1 MNVGDWIV
9 LPLKM
14 KSAIAVGEIKSNFT
28 YDANAE
34 APFQSWRDV
43 QWLATDVPRSA
54 FDQDL
59 LYSFG
64 AFLTFCQIKR
74 NDAERRVRQM
84 AQNNWRSTV
93 KAFTPGKEAAVAAD
107 TEAPEEAIDLE
118 RLGRDSIARLIIGK
132 VKGHGMERLVE
143 AILKA
148 QGYTTYRSPE
158 GADKGVDIL
167 AAPGPLGFGRPR
179 ICVQV
184 KSQESPVDRPTLD
197 QLVGTMQNV
206 QADQGLLVS
215 WGGFKSSVEREI
227 ASQFFRVRLW
237 DQDALIKELL
247 DNYSQIDEDLRAEI
261 PLKRIW
267 TVATQEEGE

>member
-1 MNVGDWIV
+1 
-9 LPLKM
+9 
-14 KSAIAVGEIKSNFT
+14 
-28 YDANAE
+28 
-34 APFQSWRDV
+34 V
-43 QWLATDVPRSA
+43 QWLAKEVLRST

-132 VKGHGMERLVE
+132 FKGHGMERLVE
-143 AILKA
+143 PILKA
-148 QGYTTYRSPE
+148 QGYITYRSPE

-167 AAPGPLGFGRPR
+167 AAPARSASAAR
-179 ICVQV
+179 
-184 KSQESPVDRPTLD
+184 ESAYR
-197 QLVGTMQNV
+197 
-206 QADQGLLVS
+206 
-215 WGGFKSSVEREI
+215 
-227 ASQFFRVRLW
+227 
-237 DQDALIKELL
+237 
-247 DNYSQIDEDLRAEI
+247 
-261 PLKRIW
+261 
-267 TVATQEEGE
+267 